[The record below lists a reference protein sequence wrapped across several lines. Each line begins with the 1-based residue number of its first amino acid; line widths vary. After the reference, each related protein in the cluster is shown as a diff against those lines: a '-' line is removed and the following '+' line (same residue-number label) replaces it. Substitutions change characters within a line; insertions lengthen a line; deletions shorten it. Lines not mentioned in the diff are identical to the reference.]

1 MENKKNIEDIYPLS
15 PTQQGILFHSLY
27 LPNSG
32 VYVAQISCTLSG
44 FLNVSALK
52 KASQLVME
60 QHSVLRTSFH
70 WERRD
75 QPFQVVYRHVNL
87 PWKQHDWR
95 GVSPAEQQP
104 LLENFLQ
111 TDREQDFDLDK
122 PSLMRLNLIQLAD
135 DKHQFVW
142 SKHHLILD
150 GWSTAIVFKE
160 VFDAYEALHQGSD
173 LPVSRSRPYGDYVAW
188 LQQQD
193 LLQAE
198 TFWRLMLKG
207 FTAPTA
213 LKVDRNFSDSNGK
226 QDHNEQQIQL
236 SEATTSA
243 LKSLAQ
249 QHQLTLNTLVQGAF
263 ALLLSRYSGETDI
276 LFGVTSSGRPPTL
289 AGVESMVGVFINTLP
304 LRVNA
309 NPEDFLLP
317 WLKQL
322 QTQQIEARE
331 YDYSPLVEV
340 QAWSEVPRGTPLF
353 ESILVFEN
361 YPIDSSL
368 PKQSENLGIREVR
381 FVESIN
387 YPLTMLVNGGTE
399 MSINIWYDCQ
409 RFDADTITRML
420 GHFGTLLEEMVA
432 NPEKRLKDLQLLTQG
447 ERHQLL
453 IEWND
458 TQVNYPQDKCIHQ
471 LFEEQVERSPDA
483 IAVVFEDQQLSY
495 RELNQRANQLAHHLQ
510 KLGVRPEVLVGICI
524 ERSLEMVIGLLGILK
539 AGGAYVPI
547 DPAYPQE
554 RLTFFLQDCQTRI
567 LLTQDKFK
575 QTLSSNEIQ
584 LICLDNEWTTIAQ
597 EPSDNTVTGIASHNL
612 AYVIYTS
619 GSTGKPKG
627 VLVNHSNVV
636 RLFAATNSWYNFNA
650 EDVWTLFHSY
660 AFDFSVWEI
669 WGALFYGGRLV
680 VVPYL
685 VTRSPDSF
693 YKLLCQEQ
701 VTILNQTPSA
711 FRQLIQAEQ
720 SIATIGELN
729 LRLVIFGGEAL
740 EPKSLQPWFESHGDQ
755 SPQLVN
761 MYGITETTVHVT
773 YRPLSKTD
781 LHGTAS
787 VIGRP
792 IPDLQVYVLDEY
804 KKPVPIGVPGEMY
817 VGGAG
822 VARGYLNR
830 SELTQQRFISHPFS
844 HEPGKRLYKTGDIG
858 RYQPDGSIEYL
869 GRIDNQVKVRGF
881 RIELGE
887 IEATLSQYPGVR
899 ETVVLV
905 REEQLGDK
913 HLVAYIVPMSE
924 QTLTTSELRNY
935 LKGRMPNYMVPTA
948 FVMLEAL
955 PLTPNGKVDRR
966 ALPAPDTVRPEL
978 DKGFVAPRTP
988 VEDLLAGIWSQV
1000 LSIERVGIHD
1010 NFFDLGG
1017 HSLLATQVMSRLYK
1031 AFQIELPLRY
1041 LFESPTIA
1049 GLAEHIETAI
1059 RTGSGLT
1066 VVPLESVSR
1075 DKDLP
1080 LSFSQQRLWLLNQ
1093 LEPNSSLYNVPAAV
1107 RLTGLLNVAALEHS
1121 FNELIKRHEVLRT
1134 RFVAVDGQ
1142 PFQVV
1147 EPTLSLTLPL
1157 VDLRSLSQTEREA
1170 EVEKLAQEEANRP
1183 FELAKSPL
1191 LRCVLLQL
1199 DDTEHVLLVT
1209 MHHIISDAWSVA
1221 ILIREL
1227 GELYKAFSANQ
1238 PSLRDATRSLLP
1250 QRGTPLTELPI
1261 QYADFAIWQRQY
1273 LQGETLKT
1281 QLTYWKQQLNGAPPL
1296 LQLPTDR
1303 PRPAVRTFRGATQSF
1318 TLPKSLTEEIKNLSN
1333 REGVTLFMT
1342 LLAAFKTLLYC
1353 WTGQED
1359 IIVGS
1364 PIANR
1369 TRAELEGLIG
1379 FFVNTLVLR
1388 TDLSDNPS
1396 FRELL
1401 GRVRSRTLKAY
1412 THQDLPFEKLVEELQ
1427 PERNS
1432 SYNPLFQVWFVF
1444 QNVAMPSLELSN
1456 LHITSL
1462 NIDSD
1467 RAKHDLRLELAE
1479 SEEGLI
1485 GSIGYRVDLF
1495 EKATIARMVKD
1506 FESLL
1511 IQITMQPNIKL
1522 NNLVEILTETDRQQQ
1537 MIREKELENATR
1549 QKLQMTKR
1557 KSISGI

>member
-1 MENKKNIEDIYPLS
+1 MENKKNIENIYPLS

-27 LPNSG
+27 SPNSG

-44 FLNVSALK
+44 SLNISALK

-75 QPFQVVYRHVNL
+75 QPFQVVYRHINL
-87 PWKQHDWR
+87 PWEQHDWR
-95 GVSPAEQQP
+95 GISPDEQQQ

-111 TDREQDFDLDK
+111 ADREQDFDLDK
-122 PSLMRLNLIQLAD
+122 PPLMRLTLIQLAD
-135 DKHQFVW
+135 DKHQFIW

-160 VFDAYEALHQGSD
+160 VFDAYEALHQGNN
-173 LPVSRSRPYGDYVAW
+173 LPTIRSRPYGDYVAW

-207 FTAPTA
+207 FTSPTA
-213 LKVDRNFSDSNGK
+213 LKVDRNFRDSNSK
-226 QDHNEQQIQL
+226 LDQSEQQIQL

-263 ALLLSRYSGETDI
+263 ALLLSRYSGEADI

-309 NPEDFLLP
+309 NPEDFLIP

-399 MSINIWYDCQ
+399 LSINIWYDCQ

-453 IEWND
+453 VECND

-471 LFEEQVERSPDA
+471 LFEDQVERSPDA
-483 IAVVFEDQQLSY
+483 IALVFEDQQLTY
-495 RELNQRANQLAHHLQ
+495 QELNQRANQLAHHLQ

-524 ERSLEMVIGLLGILK
+524 ERSLEMIIGLLGILK

-547 DPAYPQE
+547 DPDYPQQ
-554 RLTFFLQDCQTRI
+554 RLAFFLEDCQTKI

-575 QTLSSNEIQ
+575 QTLPRHEIQ
-584 LICLDNEWTTIAQ
+584 LIRLDSEWATIAQ
-597 EPSDNTVTGIASHNL
+597 EPSDNPVTGIAAHNL

-619 GSTGKPKG
+619 GSTGVPKG
-627 VLVNHSNVV
+627 AMNTHVGVCN
-636 RLFAATNSWYNFNA
+636 RLLWMQDTYQLTQADRILQKTPFSF
-650 EDVWTLFHSY
+650 DV
-660 AFDFSVWEI
+660 SVWEFF
-669 WGALFYGGRLV
+669 WPLFTGACLV
-680 VVPYL
+680 VAQPGVHRDSAYL
-685 VTRSPDSF
+685 V
-693 YKLLCQEQ
+693 KL
-701 VTILNQTPSA
+701 I
-711 FRQLIQAEQ
+711 AEQ
-720 SIATIGELN
+720 KITTIHFVPSMLAIFLEEQGLEACNCLK
-729 LRLVIFGGEAL
+729 RVICSGEAL
-740 EPKSLQPWFESHGDQ
+740 SFNLQQRFFAHLGAELHN
-755 SPQLVN
+755 L
-761 MYGITETTVHVT
+761 YGPTEAAIDVT
-773 YRPLSKTD
+773 AWTCDRTST
-781 LHGTAS
+781 
-787 VIGRP
+787 R
-792 IPDLQVYVLDEY
+792 QE
-804 KKPVPIGVPGEMY
+804 VPIGSPIANMQMYILDNQQRLVSVGIPGELY
-817 VGGAG
+817 IGGVGL
-822 VARGYLNR
+822 ARGYYNR
-830 SELTQQRFISHPFS
+830 PELTAEKFIPHPFS
-844 HEPGKRLYKTGDIG
+844 QEPGKRLYKTGDIG
-858 RYQPDGSIEYL
+858 RYQPDGTIEYL

-887 IEATLSQYPGVR
+887 IEAILLQYSGVR
-899 ETVVLV
+899 EAAVLV
-905 REEQLGDK
+905 REEQPGDK

-924 QTLTTSELRNY
+924 QVLTSSELRNY

-966 ALPAPDTVRPEL
+966 SLPAPDTVRPEL
-978 DKGFVAPRTP
+978 NEGFVAPRTP

-1000 LSIERVGIHD
+1000 LSLERVGIHD

-1049 GLAEHIETAI
+1049 RLAEHIETAI

-1093 LEPNSSLYNVPAAV
+1093 LEPNSSLYNIPAAV
-1107 RLTGLLNVAALEHS
+1107 RLTGLLNIAALEHS
-1121 FNELIKRHEVLRT
+1121 FNELIRRHEVLRT
-1134 RFVAVDGQ
+1134 RFVTVDGQ
-1142 PFQVV
+1142 PFQIV

-1157 VDLRSLSQTEREA
+1157 VDLRSRSVSFRESLSQTEREA
-1170 EVEKLAQEEANRP
+1170 EVEKLAQQEANRP

-1238 PSLRDATRSLLP
+1238 PS
-1250 QRGTPLTELPI
+1250 PLTELPI

-1281 QLTYWKQQLNGAPPL
+1281 QLNYWKQQLNGAPPL

-1369 TRAELEGLIG
+1369 TRAELEELIG

-1401 GRVRSRTLKAY
+1401 SRVRERTLKAY
-1412 THQDLPFEKLVEELQ
+1412 THQDLPFEKLIEELQ
-1427 PERNS
+1427 PERNP
-1432 SYNPLFQVWFVF
+1432 SYNPLFQVWFVL
-1444 QNVAMPSLELSN
+1444 QNIAMPSLELSN

-1495 EKATIARMVKD
+1495 EKATIARMAKD

-1549 QKLQMTKR
+1549 QKLKMTKR